1 MDKEAIMRGLKRVL
15 FVAVLVL
22 LILSGSAFPQEHQD
36 KLVRELQELQGKIDR
51 AMVDGTVDGIVA
63 FYADDAV
70 VLPNNA
76 PKIVGKAALKKMME
90 ENRKT
95 GVSFGSFTGT
105 VERAW
110 ECGGM
115 VCGVGSYAMSVN
127 VPGMPRPVGD
137 NGKWFSV
144 FRRSADGKLLIVYDM
159 WNTDIEY
166 GK

>member
-1 MDKEAIMRGLKRVL
+1 MREMARVL
-15 FVAVLVL
+15 LLGALVL
-22 LILSGSAFPQEHQD
+22 LVPIHGVLSQEHQSE
-36 KLVRELQELQGKIDR
+36 LNGELQALSAKMDR
-51 AMVDGTVDGIVA
+51 AMIDGNFEAILA

-76 PKIVGKAALKKMME
+76 PKIVGKAALRKEME
-90 ENRKT
+90 AQRKS
-95 GVSFGSFTGT
+95 GVTFGSFLGT
-105 VERAW
+105 VEQAW

-115 VCGVGSYAMSVN
+115 VYSVGSYAMSAN

-137 NGKWFSV
+137 KGKSFAV
-144 FRRSADGKLLIVYDM
+144 FRRTADGKLQIVYDM